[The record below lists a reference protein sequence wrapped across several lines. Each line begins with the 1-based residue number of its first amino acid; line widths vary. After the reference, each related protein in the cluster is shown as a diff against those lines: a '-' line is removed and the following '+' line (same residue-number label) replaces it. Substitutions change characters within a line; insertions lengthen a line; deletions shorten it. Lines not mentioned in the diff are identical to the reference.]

1 MNNACCRA
9 CTLSATVEPYR
20 FNRSNYV
27 LKLVNLRESE
37 QAAQAVRDAET
48 RLLQHKRV
56 VQDLEQR
63 FRQVLHCVIIWMYI
77 ASATHPPNRPRS
89 R

>member
-1 MNNACCRA
+1 MATTGAPGETGKNV
-9 CTLSATVEPYR
+9 ATVCNNPHR
-20 FNRSNYV
+20 FNRSSYV

-37 QAAQAVRDAET
+37 QAALSVRDAET

-63 FRQVLHCVIIWMYI
+63 FRQVCPVSMTRAIQGVAL
-77 ASATHPPNRPRS
+77 
-89 R
+89 

>member
-1 MNNACCRA
+1 MNVYVKSHTHN
-9 CTLSATVEPYR
+9 R
-20 FNRSNYV
+20 FNRSSYT

-37 QAAQAVRDAET
+37 QAAQSVRDAET

-63 FRQVLHCVIIWMYI
+63 FRQVVVDGV
-77 ASATHPPNRPRS
+77 
-89 R
+89 